1 MTKQY
6 KIVANGVTE
15 IVEADLVDFMPQTGQ
30 TVYKINKEIVHI
42 APASALVT
50 TIDKI
55 QIQKYF
61 EKVNSAIC
69 QYNIAVPSLINNDI
83 GLSKLQPEEQ
93 KEILRNWDGLILK
106 MQEQIQLVQLE
117 FKAEYENH

>member
-30 TVYKINKEIVHI
+30 TVYKINNEIVHI

-50 TIDKI
+50 TVNKVEFICKIFSDIEVVLSEYNCFPNRNPVIKEIEEKI
-55 QIQKYF
+55 Q
-61 EKVNSAIC
+61 
-69 QYNIAVPSLINNDI
+69 L
-83 GLSKLQPEEQ
+83 
-93 KEILRNWDGLILK
+93 
-106 MQEQIQLVQLE
+106 IQL
-117 FKAEYENH
+117 KYIAENENH